1 MMTFELLQFI
11 FNFGI
16 SIIVSLLYIRI
27 REIEEKPRWEKEIS
41 EEMTLLSKTV
51 DKECMISIEME
62 KSINLLRD
70 RLTALEEKDAK

>member
-1 MMTFELLQFI
+1 MLTFELLQFV
-11 FNFGI
+11 FNLGI
-16 SIIVSLLYIRI
+16 SLIISLLYIRI
-27 REIEEKPRWEKEIS
+27 RGIEEKPRWEKEIS

-62 KSINLLRD
+62 KAINLLRD

>member
-1 MMTFELLQFI
+1 MMTFELLQFV

-51 DKECMISIEME
+51 EKECMISIEME

-70 RLTALEEKDAK
+70 RLTALEGKDAK